1 MHYEN
6 DGDMKFLNEQNTLHY
21 IRKNGRLSKKKSFNL
36 YKKYI
41 KIRNYSALKNRNF
54 LINYLRERP

>member
-21 IRKNGRLSKKKSFNL
+21 IRKNGRLSKK
-36 YKKYI
+36 
-41 KIRNYSALKNRNF
+41 RALIYTKNT
-54 LINYLRERP
+54 